1 MTQTLRMP
9 FRPVSGHTQREIE
22 TPAEDAVAERSPR
35 SPAPITTPSSADYP
49 SSTPHPRP
57 PSSTDISAPSST
69 GAAASQHHSA
79 DPTVPR
85 PSSDAPRHGARA
97 STTDSGTRQVLGRR
111 RRVDADDGSAQLPE
125 GASSSPATH
134 HPTDSRASKRTR
146 TGSMSADGDGEA
158 SSNGTT
164 RAVTTE
170 PRAPQR
176 SFAAPSTN
184 GTHKAAS
191 SSVNGSSVQ
200 NGKAAARGPP
210 LDYIGHDREEVT
222 RLMIQALSEMGYQ
235 SAAENLSRESGYE
248 LESPTVA
255 AFRSAVLNGKWT
267 EAEQLLFGA
276 ATAGDGAS
284 RAGNGLVLAEGVD
297 RDDMRFRIRQ
307 QKFLELLEQGDYRPA
322 LTVLRNELTPL
333 NRNGAESLSPL
344 IMCRTPDDVK
354 AKAAWDGAQGE
365 SRHTLLSQLSRCI
378 SPSVML
384 PEHRL
389 AVLLQQ
395 FKDQQAESCIWH
407 TSSSSPSLYS
417 DHTCDRSR
425 FPTEAI
431 TEFREPSMEADGEVW
446 QGGVGNLAWSP
457 DDTMLVTCG
466 RDGYARI
473 WDMNTGKEIRHL
485 EHFSEPISSCVWALD
500 GRSFVLGAFDRER
513 SLCTWNIKGEKLHT
527 WSKKNR
533 TEDLALSP
541 DGRWLVAMDDE
552 DHVHVYDFVTRSLKY
567 DMELPSRPT
576 SVSITKDS
584 KYLLVNKQDGEA
596 RVFDIASR
604 TFVQKYKGHSGGE
617 FLIRSDF
624 GGANENFVI
633 SGSEDG
639 SVFIWHKN
647 SGHSVAKLEAHRP
660 RCNAVAWSPTDPCLL
675 ASCGDDGLVKIPN
688 FGTRGVYLVDEWFRS
703 IWTDDSWAKLRRD
716 IFSRYLWQEA
726 YQRPDSAGQD
736 SP

>member
-1 MTQTLRMP
+1 
-9 FRPVSGHTQREIE
+9 
-22 TPAEDAVAERSPR
+22 
-35 SPAPITTPSSADYP
+35 
-49 SSTPHPRP
+49 
-57 PSSTDISAPSST
+57 
-69 GAAASQHHSA
+69 
-79 DPTVPR
+79 
-85 PSSDAPRHGARA
+85 
-97 STTDSGTRQVLGRR
+97 
-111 RRVDADDGSAQLPE
+111 
-125 GASSSPATH
+125 
-134 HPTDSRASKRTR
+134 
-146 TGSMSADGDGEA
+146 MSADGDGEA

-176 SFAAPSTN
+176 SFPVPSTN

-200 NGKAAARGPP
+200 NGKAAARDPP
-210 LDYIGHDREEVT
+210 RDYIGHDREEVT

-255 AFRSAVLNGKWT
+255 AFRASVLSGKWT

-276 ATAGDGAS
+276 AAAGDGAN

-344 IMCRTPDDVK
+344 IMCRTPEDVK
-354 AKAAWDGAQGE
+354 TKAAWDGAHGE
-365 SRHTLLSQLSRCI
+365 SRHNLLSQLSRCI

-417 DHTCDRSR
+417 DHTCDPSR
-425 FPTEAI
+425 FPTEVLIELVEAHVQKKEI
-431 TEFREPSMEADGEVW
+431 WQVRFSHNGKFLAGCGSAGTVYIWNTETLQLALALTDLG
-446 QGGVGNLAWSP
+446 GAGVGNIAWSP
-457 DDTMLVTCG
+457 DDTKIVTCG

-473 WDMNTGKEIRHL
+473 WDMTNGQELQRL
-485 EHFSEPISSCVWALD
+485 ERFSEPISSCVWAPD

-513 SLCTWNIKGEKLHT
+513 SLCTWNLRGEKLYT

-533 TEDLALSP
+533 TEDLALSS
-541 DGRWLVAMDDE
+541 DGRYLVAMDDE
-552 DHVHVYDFVTRSLKY
+552 VHVHVYDFPAKTLKY
-567 DMELPSRPT
+567 DMPLPCRPT

-584 KYLLVNKQDGEA
+584 KYLLVNLQDGEA
-596 RVFDIASR
+596 RVYDIASR
-604 TFVQKYKGHSGGE
+604 TCVQKYKGHSGGE
-617 FLIRSDF
+617 FLIRSNL
-624 GGANENFVI
+624 GGANENFVV

-639 SVFIWHKN
+639 NVYIWHKN
-647 SGHSVAKLEAHRP
+647 SGHVVAKLDGHRP
-660 RCNAVAWSPTDPCLL
+660 RCNAVAWSPTNTCLL
-675 ASCGDDGLVKIPN
+675 ASCGDDGIVK
-688 FGTRGVYLVDEWFRS
+688 
-703 IWTDDSWAKLRRD
+703 
-716 IFSRYLWQEA
+716 LWSNKARVLEQSEKHA
-726 YQRPDSAGQD
+726 E
-736 SP
+736 

>member
-1 MTQTLRMP
+1 
-9 FRPVSGHTQREIE
+9 
-22 TPAEDAVAERSPR
+22 
-35 SPAPITTPSSADYP
+35 
-49 SSTPHPRP
+49 
-57 PSSTDISAPSST
+57 
-69 GAAASQHHSA
+69 
-79 DPTVPR
+79 
-85 PSSDAPRHGARA
+85 
-97 STTDSGTRQVLGRR
+97 
-111 RRVDADDGSAQLPE
+111 
-125 GASSSPATH
+125 
-134 HPTDSRASKRTR
+134 
-146 TGSMSADGDGEA
+146 MSADGDGEA

-176 SFAAPSTN
+176 SFPVPSTN
-184 GTHKAAS
+184 GTHKATS

-200 NGKAAARGPP
+200 NGKAAARDPP
-210 LDYIGHDREEVT
+210 RDYIGHDREEIT

-235 SAAENLSRESGYE
+235 SAAENLSKESGYE
-248 LESPTVA
+248 LESRTVA
-255 AFRSAVLNGKWT
+255 AFRAAVLNGQWT

-276 ATAGDGAS
+276 AAAGDGAS

-365 SRHTLLSQLSRCI
+365 SRHSLLSQLSRCI

-407 TSSSSPSLYS
+407 TSAVSPSLYS
-417 DHTCDRSR
+417 DHTCDRNR

-431 TEFREPSMEADGEVW
+431 IEFLEATSDSDGEVW
-446 QGGVGNLAWSP
+446 QIRFSHNGKYLAGCGSGEKVYIWDMDTLSLGFSLTDLKGGVGNIAWSP

-473 WDMNTGKEIRHL
+473 WDMNTGTEMRHL

-552 DHVHVYDFVTRSLKY
+552 DHIHVYDFVTRSLKY

-639 SVFIWHKN
+639 QIKPVYFN
-647 SGHSVAKLEAHRP
+647 RP
-660 RCNAVAWSPTDPCLL
+660 K
-675 ASCGDDGLVKIPN
+675 G
-688 FGTRGVYLVDEWFRS
+688 
-703 IWTDDSWAKLRRD
+703 KLR
-716 IFSRYLWQEA
+716 E
-726 YQRPDSAGQD
+726 SA
-736 SP
+736 

>member
-1 MTQTLRMP
+1 
-9 FRPVSGHTQREIE
+9 
-22 TPAEDAVAERSPR
+22 
-35 SPAPITTPSSADYP
+35 
-49 SSTPHPRP
+49 
-57 PSSTDISAPSST
+57 
-69 GAAASQHHSA
+69 
-79 DPTVPR
+79 
-85 PSSDAPRHGARA
+85 
-97 STTDSGTRQVLGRR
+97 
-111 RRVDADDGSAQLPE
+111 
-125 GASSSPATH
+125 
-134 HPTDSRASKRTR
+134 
-146 TGSMSADGDGEA
+146 
-158 SSNGTT
+158 
-164 RAVTTE
+164 
-170 PRAPQR
+170 
-176 SFAAPSTN
+176 
-184 GTHKAAS
+184 
-191 SSVNGSSVQ
+191 
-200 NGKAAARGPP
+200 
-210 LDYIGHDREEVT
+210 
-222 RLMIQALSEMGYQ
+222 MIQALSEMGYH

-255 AFRSAVLNGKWT
+255 AFRASVLSGKWT

-276 ATAGDGAS
+276 ATAGEGAS

-354 AKAAWDGAQGE
+354 AKAAWDGAHGE
-365 SRHTLLSQLSRCI
+365 SRSNLLSQLSRCI

-395 FKDQQAESCIWH
+395 FKNQQAESCIWH

-425 FPTEAI
+425 FPTEPLI
-431 TEFREPSMEADGEVW
+431 EFMESSMVNGEIW
-446 QGGVGNLAWSP
+446 QVRFSHNGKFLAGCGSTDMVFIWDMRTLRLAFSLTDLKLGVGNIAWSP
-457 DDTMLVTCG
+457 DDTRLVTCG

-473 WDMNTGKEIRHL
+473 WDMTTGEELQRL
-485 EHFSEPISSCVWALD
+485 EHFSEPISSCVWAPD

-513 SLCTWNIKGEKLHT
+513 SLCTWNLRGEKLYT

-533 TEDLALSP
+533 TEDLALSA

-552 DHVHVYDFVTRSLKY
+552 DHIHVYDFQTKSLKY

-596 RVFDIASR
+596 GVFDIASR

-617 FLIRSDF
+617 YLIRSDF
-624 GGANENFVI
+624 GGANENFVV

-647 SGHSVAKLEAHRP
+647 SGHSVAKLDGHRP

-675 ASCGDDGLVKIPN
+675 ASCGDDGAV
-688 FGTRGVYLVDEWFRS
+688 R
-703 IWTDDSWAKLRRD
+703 
-716 IFSRYLWQEA
+716 LWSNKARLLQQTENQA
-726 YQRPDSAGQD
+726 EREHVGDVEGSYRQK
-736 SP
+736 

>member
-1 MTQTLRMP
+1 
-9 FRPVSGHTQREIE
+9 
-22 TPAEDAVAERSPR
+22 
-35 SPAPITTPSSADYP
+35 
-49 SSTPHPRP
+49 
-57 PSSTDISAPSST
+57 
-69 GAAASQHHSA
+69 
-79 DPTVPR
+79 
-85 PSSDAPRHGARA
+85 
-97 STTDSGTRQVLGRR
+97 
-111 RRVDADDGSAQLPE
+111 
-125 GASSSPATH
+125 
-134 HPTDSRASKRTR
+134 
-146 TGSMSADGDGEA
+146 MSADGDGEA

-176 SFAAPSTN
+176 SFPAPSTN
-184 GTHKAAS
+184 GTHKAVT

-200 NGKAAARGPP
+200 NGKAAARDPP
-210 LDYIGHDREEVT
+210 RDYIGHDREEVT

-235 SAAENLSRESGYE
+235 STAENLSRESGYE
-248 LESPTVA
+248 LESSTVA
-255 AFRSAVLNGKWT
+255 AFRASVLSGKWT

-276 ATAGDGAS
+276 VTAGDDS
-284 RAGNGLVLAEGVD
+284 HRAGNGLVLAEGVD

-354 AKAAWDGAQGE
+354 AKAAWDGAHGE
-365 SRHTLLSQLSRCI
+365 SRHNLLSQLSRCI

-417 DHTCDRSR
+417 DHTCDPSR

-431 TEFREPSMEADGEVW
+431 IEFMEPSMEPDGEVW
-446 QGGVGNLAWSP
+446 QVRFSHNGKYLAGCGSGDKVFIWDVETLGLAFSLADLKGGVGNVAWSP

-473 WDMNTGKEIRHL
+473 WDMKTGTEIRHL
-485 EHFSEPISSCVWALD
+485 EHFSEPISSCVWAPD

-513 SLCTWNIKGEKLHT
+513 SLCTWNLRGEKIYT

-533 TEDLALSP
+533 TEDLALSA

-552 DHVHVYDFVTRSLKY
+552 DHIHVYDFATKSLKY

-617 FLIRSDF
+617 YLIRSDF

-647 SGHSVAKLEAHRP
+647 SGHSVAKLDGHRP
-660 RCNAVAWSPTDPCLL
+660 RCNAVAWSPTDACLL
-675 ASCGDDGLVKIPN
+675 ASCGDDGVVRLWSNKARLLQQTENHAERERAGEVE
-688 FGTRGVYLVDEWFRS
+688 GVY
-703 IWTDDSWAKLRRD
+703 
-716 IFSRYLWQEA
+716 
-726 YQRPDSAGQD
+726 GQK
-736 SP
+736 